1 MSSLSEMEKKL
12 RVAVERGDIESVTRL
27 LELDVDI
34 NSREEHGTTL
44 LILACYLKNKEMVE
58 LLLTKSADVNV
69 TCSNGYT
76 ALVLSA
82 LEGSQDIVDLLLNV
96 KDINVM
102 KKERLF
108 GKTAIH
114 CAAGNGHVTILE
126 RLLCCSVP
134 VDINDKD
141 GRTPLWWAACR
152 GRVCCADVLLKHGA
166 SPQHESKSKGSPLEI
181 AKKEVCSDVVEMME
195 EAIRL
200 RSHPY
205 VKGDVSIMRHQY
217 EETIAELQSEVDK
230 KEELRQSSLVHESEV
245 RRLRTEI
252 QEKEEEMRCL
262 VSTLATV
269 SRMASEKIAE
279 SHTTSDEFCLS
290 QPPDDVMYAVSALA
304 CDQWS
309 DVGLELGYT
318 MPELN
323 SLTSLITASHSKL
336 HVILR
341 TKAAAVGTSN
351 VVGIILSA
359 CQRISIPICA
369 AAIRDEVVKRQERLR
384 AQNGG
389 Q

>member
-1 MSSLSEMEKKL
+1 MSSLSEMEKEL
-12 RVAVERGDIESVTRL
+12 WVAVERGDIESVTRL

-34 NSREEHGTTL
+34 NSRDKYGDTL
-44 LILACYLKNKEMVE
+44 LILACWEANKEMVKF
-58 LLLTKSADVNV
+58 LLSKSADVNG
-69 TCSNGYT
+69 TGDDGFT
-76 ALVLSA
+76 ALIVSA
-82 LEGSQDIVDLLLNV
+82 LEGSEDIVDLLLNV

-102 KKERLF
+102 KK
-108 GKTAIH
+108 T
-114 CAAGNGHVTILE
+114 NE
-126 RLLCCSVP
+126 RLLSCSVS
-134 VDINDKD
+134 VDINDND
-141 GRTPLWWAACR
+141 DCTPLWFAACHGHVR
-152 GRVCCADVLLKHGA
+152 CVDVLLKHGA
-166 SPQHESKSKGSPLEI
+166 SPQHASEWDGSPLYI
-181 AKKEVCSDVVEMME
+181 AKRCGHSDVVEMME

-200 RSHPY
+200 RCHPY
-205 VKGDVSIMRHQY
+205 MEGYVSVIKHQY
-217 EETIAELQSEVDK
+217 QEKIAELQSEVEK
-230 KEELRQSSLVHESEV
+230 MKEELRQSFLVQESEV
-245 RRLRTEI
+245 TRLRTKI

-262 VSTLATV
+262 VSALATV
-269 SRMASEKIAE
+269 SRMASEKFAE

-290 QPPDDVMYAVSALA
+290 QPPEDVMYAVSALA

-323 SLTSLITASHSKL
+323 SFTSLITASHSKL
-336 HVILR
+336 HAILR